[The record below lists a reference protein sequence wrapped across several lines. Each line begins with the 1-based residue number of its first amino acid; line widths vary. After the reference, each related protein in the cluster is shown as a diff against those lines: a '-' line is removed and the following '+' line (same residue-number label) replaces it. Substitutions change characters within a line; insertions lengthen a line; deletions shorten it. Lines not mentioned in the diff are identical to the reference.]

1 MKTLLDDLWDWPL
14 HGDGAAGSI
23 IAYGKVGRGASMF
36 GPCTL

>member
-1 MKTLLDDLWDWPL
+1 MNTMLDDLWNGRL

-23 IAYGKVGRGASMF
+23 MVYGEVVRGASMF